1 MRIEV
6 DKRYPNRWREEP
18 YYTQICELALD
29 GLKSEK
35 FRTMVRVGHDRFLV
49 LGRRIIKKPSLW
61 RAAGPN
67 GTRRVRL
74 HASIVRRWICTRL
87 VHSLTRPLRCDRRL
101 VCLRSFLRRRGCK
114 HIFLLG
120 TIGSASGPLAG

>member
-35 FRTMVRVGHDRFLV
+35 FRTMVRVGHDGDGQCGAANKRNH
-49 LGRRIIKKPSLW
+49 GRGPS
-61 RAAGPN
+61 
-67 GTRRVRL
+67 
-74 HASIVRRWICTRL
+74 
-87 VHSLTRPLRCDRRL
+87 
-101 VCLRSFLRRRGCK
+101 RS
-114 HIFLLG
+114 
-120 TIGSASGPLAG
+120 SD